1 MEIITIEKKVFEAM
15 LEQLGKLTKQM
26 DALSRETDEK
36 RMSKWLDNQDVC
48 MALGV
53 SLRTLQTY
61 RDTRQLP
68 YTQIGYK
75 IFYRPDDVQKMMQKT
90 DSP

>member
-15 LEQLGKLTKQM
+15 LEQLGRLTKQM

-68 YTQIGYK
+68 DT
-75 IFYRPDDVQKMMQKT
+75 
-90 DSP
+90 